1 MSLNFAIVFIKC
13 RDNSHYDPKYYF
25 SNEVAAEVNLLSSP
39 SGEVSGSDICSDNE
53 LEHET
58 PKLSDVMKNIV
69 SYQSIKSLAD
79 TSHKFKKI
87 YDKDLKSW
95 VDRTPMVETNP
106 ELEDITKKLA
116 TILSETAKKAE
127 ATSTIRSSV
136 TGIALKSKELDS
148 SLEKNKTS

>member
-1 MSLNFAIVFIKC
+1 M
-13 RDNSHYDPKYYF
+13 
-25 SNEVAAEVNLLSSP
+25 SSP
-39 SGEVSGSDICSDNE
+39 SGEVGGGDIRSDNE

-58 PKLSDVMKNIV
+58 PELSDVMKNIV

-116 TILSETAKKAE
+116 TILSETTKKAE
-127 ATSTIRSSV
+127 ATSKIRSSV
-136 TGIALKSKELDS
+136 TGIALKSKELDF
-148 SLEKNKTS
+148 SLDKNKTS